1 MEQLLGKASLYS
13 ASDLSAWG
21 SQSCV
26 EFCLVVR
33 ADATLLANIKPFS
46 WNFPGRRPQK
56 HTIASEGTLRTE
68 SVWYY
73 HVVTCVVIAC
83 AGNPKG
89 VVLSH
94 SNVLATIAAL
104 QTYVKEVGLDV
115 HEDDSTLSYL
125 TLAHIFGRAL
135 EEFALS
141 LGASVGYWSVSHQ
154 RLPLISGAWK
164 CCSLCDTATRKHKTS
179 SATCKA
185 TD

>member
-1 MEQLLGKASLYS
+1 ML
-13 ASDLSAWG
+13 
-21 SQSCV
+21 
-26 EFCLVVR
+26 
-33 ADATLLANIKPFS
+33 
-46 WNFPGRRPQK
+46 
-56 HTIASEGTLRTE
+56 
-68 SVWYY
+68 
-73 HVVTCVVIAC
+73 TCVVVAC

-141 LGASVGYWSVSHQ
+141 LGASVGYWSVSHSI
-154 RLPLISGAWK
+154 ISHGQW
-164 CCSLCDTATRKHKTS
+164 LEMN
-179 SATCKA
+179 TCKA
-185 TD
+185 ASVATQLWH

>member
-1 MEQLLGKASLYS
+1 MPPSLS
-13 ASDLSAWG
+13 VIRITAW
-21 SQSCV
+21 
-26 EFCLVVR
+26 
-33 ADATLLANIKPFS
+33 
-46 WNFPGRRPQK
+46 
-56 HTIASEGTLRTE
+56 
-68 SVWYY
+68 
-73 HVVTCVVIAC
+73 VVTTRSLTAC

-141 LGASVGYWSVSHQ
+141 LGASVGYWSVSHLPPILMFRLSGTDDIALQ
-154 RLPLISGAWK
+154 RILHCACAQHMVVTWTNCQGASMGCWSTSHDRFFASTGLPLLSCTCSFSGTMGAHHSRDGGLSDAK
-164 CCSLCDTATRKHKTS
+164 LHPESL
-179 SATCKA
+179 
-185 TD
+185 